1 MAPIS
6 VYIAAEFLIFRQFK
20 LNAKLLQQPLYR
32 LAMDPAPNI
41 KKLQLTAHFP
51 MCHEFGLKPKRK
63 VRSRRLNSPKSSA
76 SVKDWPAALTS
87 EPG

>member
-6 VYIAAEFLIFRQFK
+6 VYIAAEFLIFGQFK
-20 LNAKLLQQPLYR
+20 LNAKLVQQPLYG

-41 KKLQLTAHFP
+41 KKLLLPGHLP
-51 MCHEFGLKPKRK
+51 MFHEFGLKPKRK